1 MWQLKYFYT
10 DIASLSMRT
19 ERDVIGEIQIDD
31 SIYYGINTLRAKNN
45 FNISGIK
52 SNDRDHIKA
61 MAIVKKGAAY
71 ANYTSGKLSKSLYE
85 SISKACDRLIS
96 GDFDDQFVVDVFQ
109 AGAGTSFNM
118 NTNEILANLVLE
130 SLNHKKGEYKYA
142 HPNDVINMSQSTNDI
157 YPTMMRVSIMLKSPK
172 LIENTEA
179 LVKSLEAK
187 HEEFKNVYK
196 TGRTHLQDAVR
207 VTLGDEFNAWAFAI
221 SRDLKEF
228 EAALDYILELNIG
241 GTAVGNGANTPD
253 GYKENAVKKISEE
266 TGFNFRP
273 GENLMGIM
281 QFMTDFSRVSNALSN
296 MALDLSKISDDLRLL
311 YSGPGAGLHEIVLP
325 AVQQGSS
332 IMPGK
337 INPSIAE
344 AMNMIC
350 NSIIGSQQA
359 VNLSVKAGQLE
370 LNVMMPHIDYEISKS
385 IDRLANGIKMLDEEA
400 IQGITS
406 DLNKIKEN
414 IERSFGSAALLNTYL
429 GYDTMAKIVEESL
442 ETGRSIKDLV
452 LATGKI
458 DEKKYNEI
466 FNFLN

>member
-1 MWQLKYFYT
+1 
-10 DIASLSMRT
+10 MRT
-19 ERDVIGEIQIDD
+19 ETDVIGNVEIDD
-31 SIYYGINTLRAKNN
+31 DIYYGINTFRAKNN
-45 FNISGIK
+45 FDISGIK
-52 SNDRDHIKA
+52 SRDREHIKA
-61 MAIVKKGAAY
+61 MAIVKKAAAY
-71 ANYTSGKLSKSLYE
+71 ANYKAGKMQKDIYEHISG
-85 SISKACDRLIS
+85 ACDILID
-96 GDFDDQFVVDVFQ
+96 GKFDDQFVVDVFQ

-118 NTNEILANLVLE
+118 NTNEILANIVLE
-130 SLNHKKGEYKYA
+130 SMHHKKGEYKYV
-142 HPNDVINMSQSTNDI
+142 HPNDIINMSQSTNDI
-157 YPTMMRVSIMLKSPK
+157 YPTMMRVSIMLKSLK
-172 LIENTEA
+172 LIKNTEN
-179 LVKSLEAK
+179 LISSMKK
-187 HEEFKNVYK
+187 KYNEFKNIYK

-207 VTLGDEFNAWAFAI
+207 VTLGDEFNAYAFAVE
-221 SRDLKEF
+221 RDLKEYKN
-228 EAALDYILELNIG
+228 ALDYILELNIG
-241 GTAVGNGANTPD
+241 GTAVGNGANTPEH
-253 GYKENAVKKISEE
+253 YKEYAVEKISEE
-266 TGFNFRP
+266 TGFNFRT
-273 GENLMGIM
+273 GDNLMGIM
-281 QFMTDFSRVSNALSN
+281 QFMTDFSRVMNALSD

-350 NSIIGSQQA
+350 HSIIGSQQA

-385 IDRLANGIKMLDEEA
+385 IERLASGIKMLDEKA
-400 IQGITS
+400 IEGLKP
-406 DLNKIKEN
+406 DKNKIKEN
-414 IERSFGSAALLNTYL
+414 IERSFGSAALLNPIL

-442 ETGRSIKDLV
+442 DTGKSIKDLV

>member
-1 MWQLKYFYT
+1 
-10 DIASLSMRT
+10 MRT
-19 ERDVIGEIQIDD
+19 EKDVIGEVKIDD
-31 SIYYGINTLRAKNN
+31 DVYYGINTLRAKNN

-52 SNDRDHIKA
+52 SRDRDHIKA
-61 MAIVKKGAAY
+61 MAIVKKGSAY
-71 ANYTSGKLSKSLYE
+71 ANYTAGKLSKELYE
-85 SISKACDRLIS
+85 SISKACDMLIE
-96 GDFDDQFVVDVFQ
+96 GKFDEQFVVDVFQ

-118 NTNEILANLVLE
+118 NTNEILANIVLE
-130 SLNHKKGEYKYA
+130 SMGHKKGEYQYA
-142 HPNDVINMSQSTNDI
+142 SPNDVINMSQSTNDI
-157 YPTMMRVSIMLKSPK
+157 YPTMMRVNIMLKSQK
-172 LIENTEA
+172 LIKNTE
-179 LVKSLEAK
+179 SLINSLKAK
-187 HEEFKNVYK
+187 YKEFEKIYK

-207 VTLGDEFNAWAFAI
+207 VTLGDEFNAWAFAVA
-221 SRDLKEF
+221 RDLKEF
-228 EAALDYILELNIG
+228 ESSLEYILELNIG
-241 GTAVGNGANTPD
+241 GTAVGNGANTPEK
-253 GYKENAVKKISEE
+253 YKENAVKKISEE

-273 GENLMGIM
+273 GENLMGLM
-281 QFMTDFSRVSNALSN
+281 QFMTDFSRVMNSISD

-350 NSIIGSQQA
+350 HSIIGSQQA

-385 IDRLANGIKMLDEEA
+385 IERLANGIKMLDEEA
-400 IQGITS
+400 IIGITP

-414 IERSFGSAALLNTYL
+414 IERSFGSAALLNPYL
-429 GYDTMAKIVEESL
+429 GYNTMAEIVEESL
-442 ETGRSIKDLV
+442 KTGKSIKDLV

>member
-1 MWQLKYFYT
+1 
-10 DIASLSMRT
+10 MRT
-19 ERDVIGEIQIDD
+19 ETDVIGNVQIDD

-52 SNDRDHIKA
+52 SRDRDHIKA

-71 ANYTSGKLSKSLYE
+71 ANFTGGKLSKELYE

-96 GDFDDQFVVDVFQ
+96 GEFDEQFVVDVFQ

-130 SLNHKKGEYKYA
+130 SLNHKKGEYKYV

-157 YPTMMRVSIMLKSPK
+157 YPTMMRVSIMLKSTK
-172 LIENTEA
+172 LIKNTEA
-179 LVKSLEAK
+179 LIKSLK
-187 HEEFKNVYK
+187 SKYKEFANIYK

-207 VTLGDEFNAWAFAI
+207 VTLGDEFNAWAFAVE
-221 SRDLKEF
+221 RDLKEF
-228 EAALDYILELNIG
+228 ESALDYILELNIG
-241 GTAVGNGANTPD
+241 GTAVGNGANTPEN
-253 GYKENAVKKISEE
+253 YKENAVKKISEE

-281 QFMTDFSRVSNALSN
+281 QFMTDFSRVMNSMSN

-350 NSIIGSQQA
+350 HSITGSQQA

-385 IDRLANGIKMLDEEA
+385 LERLANGIKMLDEEA
-400 IQGITS
+400 IQGIIP
-406 DLNKIKEN
+406 DRNKIKEN
-414 IERSFGSAALLNTYL
+414 IERSFGSAALLNPYL

-442 ETGRSIKDLV
+442 ETGKSIKELV
-452 LATGKI
+452 LKTGKI

>member
-1 MWQLKYFYT
+1 
-10 DIASLSMRT
+10 MRT
-19 ERDVIGEIQIDD
+19 ESDVIGNVEIDD
-31 SIYYGINTLRAKNN
+31 DIYYGINTLRAKNN

-52 SNDRDHIKA
+52 SRDREHIKA
-61 MAIVKKGAAY
+61 ISIVKKGAAY
-71 ANYTSGKLSKSLYE
+71 ANFKAGKMDKATYE
-85 SISKACDRLIS
+85 NISKACDILID
-96 GDFDDQFVVDVFQ
+96 GRFDSQFVVDVFQ

-130 SLNHKKGEYKYA
+130 SMNHKKGEYRYA
-142 HPNDVINMSQSTNDI
+142 NPNDIINMSQSTNDI
-157 YPTMMRVSIMLKSPK
+157 YPTMMRVSIMLKSGK
-172 LIENTEA
+172 LIENTEN
-179 LVKSLEAK
+179 LISSLK
-187 HEEFKNVYK
+187 NKYKEFKDVYK

-207 VTLGDEFNAWAFAI
+207 VTLGDEFNAYAFAI
-221 SRDLKEF
+221 NRDLKEYKD
-228 EAALDYILELNIG
+228 ALDYILELNIG
-241 GTAVGNGANTPD
+241 GTAVGNGANTPEN
-253 GYKENAVKKISEE
+253 YKEYAVENISEQ
-266 TGFNFRP
+266 TGFNFRV

-281 QFMTDFSRVSNALSN
+281 QFMTDFSRIMNALSN

-344 AMNMIC
+344 AMNMVC

-385 IDRLANGIKMLDEEA
+385 IERLANGIKMLDEEA
-400 IQGITS
+400 IKGIEP
-406 DLNKIKEN
+406 DLNKIREN
-414 IERSFGSAALLNTYL
+414 IERSFGSAALLNPIL
-429 GYDTMAKIVEESL
+429 GYNTMAKIVEESL
-442 ETGRSIKDLV
+442 ETGKSIKDLV

-466 FNFLN
+466 FSFLK